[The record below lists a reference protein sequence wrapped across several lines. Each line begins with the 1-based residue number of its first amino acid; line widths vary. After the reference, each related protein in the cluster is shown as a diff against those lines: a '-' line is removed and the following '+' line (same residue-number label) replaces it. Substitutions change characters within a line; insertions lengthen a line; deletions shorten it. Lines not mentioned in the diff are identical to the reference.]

1 LSGYA
6 RLAGSLGQSTLH
18 PAVSPVHKGDSVS
31 SPDTSRPTTKVIGS
45 ILLVAG
51 LALAAFSLL
60 ADWLDIGGGE
70 GFGYQQMI
78 VLIVGIVLILAGAR
92 IVAQPLFNRFGHPQD
107 FAEVER

>member
-1 LSGYA
+1 MCPVGGHP
-6 RLAGSLGQSTLH
+6 RRSTRH
-18 PAVSPVHKGDSVS
+18 PAVSPVRKGDSVS

-51 LALAAFSLL
+51 IALAAFSLL
-60 ADWLDIGGGE
+60 ADWLDVGGGE

-78 VLIVGIVLILAGAR
+78 VLIVGIVLILAGVR
-92 IVAQPLFNRFGHPQD
+92 IVAQPFFNRFGRSQD